1 MKMDKKIGGAMAYHV
16 LDEADKC
23 LGCKKPMCQ
32 EGCPIHT
39 NIPEAIRLL
48 KQSKLN
54 EAGKMLFEN
63 NPLTTVCAI
72 VCNHERQCEGH
83 CIRNKM
89 KTHDPVHFS
98 VIEDYIS
105 TTYANKMT
113 MGPAPKNG
121 RRVAIV
127 GSGPA
132 GLTISVLLARWGYDI
147 TIFEARDKIG
157 GVMRYG
163 IPSFRLPDRIL
174 DDFQYRHL
182 ELKDIKVR
190 THTTIGRTLT
200 IDDLFRDGYDA
211 VFIGAGLRKPS
222 AMHIKG
228 ESLGNVVFA
237 IDYLGNSKAFKLG
250 DNVAVVGVGNSAMDC
265 ARTAIRNG
273 ASHVTCYSL
282 SDDKHIQ
289 ASVYEYSYAG
299 IEGVNFRFNKKPVEI
314 REKGMICLD
323 TVTAEDGS
331 ITVVEGSEKLYP
343 HTGVIVAI
351 GQLAE
356 STLVKTTQG
365 IDTTNK
371 GLLSVD
377 SDGKTTRAGVFAGG
391 DAVNGA
397 RTVVEAVATAK
408 NVAVAM
414 DEYMKNLPPKSEEDP
429 YKDIPVYDEP
439 ILDAFSEQFLGPLE
453 DK

>member
-1 MKMDKKIGGAMAYHV
+1 MAYHV

-182 ELKDIKVR
+182 ELKNIKVR

-414 DEYMKNLPPKSEEDP
+414 DEYMKSLPPKSEEDP

>member
-1 MKMDKKIGGAMAYHV
+1 MAYHV

-89 KTHDPVHFS
+89 KSHDPVHFS

-250 DNVAVVGVGNSAMDC
+250 DNIAVVGVGNSAMDC

-331 ITVVEGSEKLYP
+331 ITTIEGSEKFYP

-414 DEYMKNLPPKSEEDP
+414 DEYMKSLPPKSEEDP

>member
-1 MKMDKKIGGAMAYHV
+1 MAYHV

-250 DNVAVVGVGNSAMDC
+250 DNVAVVGVGNSAMDY
-265 ARTAIRNG
+265 AKTAIRNG
-273 ASHVTCYSL
+273 ANHITCYSL

-331 ITVVEGSEKLYP
+331 ITVIEGSEKLYP

-414 DEYMKNLPPKSEEDP
+414 DEYMKSLPPKSEEDP

>member
-1 MKMDKKIGGAMAYHV
+1 MAYHV

-89 KTHDPVHFS
+89 KSHDPVHFS

-250 DNVAVVGVGNSAMDC
+250 DNIAVVGVGNSAMDC

-414 DEYMKNLPPKSEEDP
+414 DEYMKSLPPKSEEDP

>member
-1 MKMDKKIGGAMAYHV
+1 MAYHV

-331 ITVVEGSEKLYP
+331 ITVIEGSEKLYP

-414 DEYMKNLPPKSEEDP
+414 DEYMKSLPPKSEEDP

>member
-1 MKMDKKIGGAMAYHV
+1 MAYHV

-331 ITVVEGSEKLYP
+331 ITAIEGSEKFYP

-414 DEYMKNLPPKSEEDP
+414 DEYMKSLPPKSEEDP

>member
-1 MKMDKKIGGAMAYHV
+1 MAYHV

-113 MGPAPKNG
+113 MGPAPRNG

-331 ITVVEGSEKLYP
+331 ITVIEGSEKLYP

-414 DEYMKNLPPKSEEDP
+414 DEYMKSLPPKSEEDP